1 MTAPEMP
8 RRTGE
13 PRLASIASWAVLA
26 ASFGLSASTWIALGV
41 LAGFTSTLTV
51 FGVTARLAWLMP
63 IAVDGYVV
71 VALVLWMAPVPA
83 RVAAFAK
90 RNTYLAAGTG
100 IVAQSA
106 YHLLFTMSTTDQWW
120 RVVLAALVGALPPTV
135 AGLAVHM
142 RALIRRESG
151 HHHNQP
157 STVDTT
163 TVPTAV
169 TRPAPAAPSTM
180 DTPTQPTQ
188 PTEPTRPAPSPVPAP
203 IPTPAQVA
211 ARITPPR
218 PSGQPAPAAVLD
230 RDARPART
238 RPSTPATPAR
248 TLAPS
253 STDFSVTAQDAAQLP
268 LPIVSPQLLA
278 KATSVARQYRAEHG
292 TPLTAGQLA
301 VRLKVTSEQATHLL
315 ASMNDDQ
322 TTTTTPVP
330 TVNGAR
336 LEAAR

>member
-1 MTAPEMP
+1 
-8 RRTGE
+8 
-13 PRLASIASWAVLA
+13 
-26 ASFGLSASTWIALGV
+26 
-41 LAGFTSTLTV
+41 
-51 FGVTARLAWLMP
+51 
-63 IAVDGYVV
+63 VV

-151 HHHNQP
+151 NHHTQQ
-157 STVDTT
+157 STLDTT
-163 TVPTAV
+163 TVPAAV
-169 TRPAPAAPSTM
+169 TRQAPAAPSTM

-188 PTEPTRPAPSPVPAP
+188 PTEPVRPALSPVPAP

-218 PSGQPAPAAVLD
+218 PSGQAAPAAVPD
-230 RDARPART
+230 RAARPART
-238 RPSTPATPAR
+238 RPSTPATPAP

-253 STDFSVTAQDAAQLP
+253 STDFSVTVQDAAQLQS
-268 LPIVSPQLLA
+268 PIVSPDLLA
-278 KATSVARQYRAEHG
+278 KAASVARQYRAEHG
-292 TPLTAGQLA
+292 TRLTAGQLA

-315 ASMNDDQ
+315 ASMTDGQ
-322 TTTTTPVP
+322 TNPTMPVP

-336 LEAAR
+336 LGAAR